1 MLRLVLFLLAVAA
14 LATGLAWL
22 ADRPGSLLINWQGYE
37 IETSVFRAVVMLS
50 LLLGF
55 AIFAWSVIRQIWQA
69 PASIGYFF
77 NRRRQRKGLEAIS
90 GGIIAVGAGDKS
102 AATRLAVQ
110 ARRALPNE
118 PLTHLLRAQA
128 AQLSGDRATTR
139 RIFEAMLGAP
149 ETELL
154 GLRGLFLEAEREGEM
169 EAAQQF
175 ASRALG
181 INPKL
186 AWPADALFELQCK
199 TGDWAGA
206 LKTLSVARKNGHVD
220 KKLADR
226 RRAVLLT
233 ARAQAAE
240 DNDPNKALG
249 LAMEAHNLAPDLVP
263 AAAIAARMLAA
274 RGQTPKVAKIVQKT
288 WRVAPHPELATAYAY
303 ARLGD
308 SPKDRL
314 GRVRALAQL
323 NPNSLE
329 SAVAL
334 ASAAI
339 EAREFDIARSALAP
353 LMPDRMT
360 RRVATL
366 MARVEGE
373 ENGDTGRM
381 REWLAKAVTAPR
393 DPAWTAD
400 GVVAE
405 RWAPVS
411 PVTGALD
418 AFQWRVP
425 VAETDQRSEGE
436 LLAAKLEEL
445 AQLSAQR
452 TAPGGASIEA
462 PRSGGRA
469 PGSPRASE
477 DAEDAEVEGEPTPPS
492 KAVNPAVAQAW
503 QRAAAEMAQ
512 QPQTVQPR
520 TQPTADVEA
529 VSGLKEAS
537 GAAAAAAMAS
547 RAAWAASEAEAR
559 TAPAARPAAKA
570 DAAAPAK
577 PKPDAA
583 SAAAAKAATTAP
595 LAAGS
600 ATSRTAAP
608 TAKTAGEPKKPASEP
623 KMYVAPRA
631 PDDPGPDGT
640 ETEDDD
646 RAAVV
651 GYRPAVRGGRA

>member
-50 LLLGF
+50 LLVGF
-55 AIFAWSVIRQIWQA
+55 AILAWSVIRQIWQA

-77 NRRRQRKGLEAIS
+77 NRRRQRRGLEAIS

-154 GLRGLFLEAEREGEM
+154 GLRGLFLEAEREGEI

-199 TGDWAGA
+199 AGDWAGA

-226 RRAVLLT
+226 RRAVLLA
-233 ARAQAAE
+233 ARAQVAE

-249 LAMEAHNLAPDLVP
+249 LALEAHNLAPDLVP
-263 AAAIAARMLAA
+263 AAAIAARLLAA

-314 GRVRALAQL
+314 ARVRALAQL

-334 ASAAI
+334 ATAAI

-360 RRVATL
+360 RRVATA
-366 MARVEGE
+366 MARIEGE

-400 GVVAE
+400 GMVAE

-425 VAETDQRSEGE
+425 VAETDQRNEGE

-452 TAPGGASIEA
+452 SAAGGPSIEA
-462 PRSGGRA
+462 PRPGVRA
-469 PGSPRASE
+469 ASPRVSE
-477 DAEDAEVEGEPTPPS
+477 DAVDAEIEGE
-492 KAVNPAVAQAW
+492 
-503 QRAAAEMAQ
+503 AAAASKPASPAATQARKQAAPDMAQ
-512 QPQTVQPR
+512 QAQAVQPR
-520 TQPTADVEA
+520 TQSTAEVDA
-529 VSGLKEAS
+529 ASGLKEAS
-537 GAAAAAAMAS
+537 GSAAAAAVAS
-547 RAAWAASEAEAR
+547 RMAASAPAADVR
-559 TAPAARPAAKA
+559 TAAPAARPAAKVEA
-570 DAAAPAK
+570 TPPAK
-577 PKPDAA
+577 PKPEAA
-583 SAAAAKAATTAP
+583 SAAMKSATTAP
-595 LAAGS
+595 LAAGAS
-600 ATSRTAAP
+600 TPRAAAP
-608 TAKTAGEPKKPASEP
+608 AAKTGGEP

-631 PDDPGPDGT
+631 PDDPGPDAT

-646 RAAVV
+646 RAPV
-651 GYRPAVRGGRA
+651 GYRPAVRSGRA

>member
-50 LLLGF
+50 LLVGF
-55 AIFAWSVIRQIWQA
+55 AILAWSVIRQIWQA

-77 NRRRQRKGLEAIS
+77 NRRRQRRGLEAIS

-154 GLRGLFLEAEREGEM
+154 GLRGLFLEAEREGEI

-199 TGDWAGA
+199 AGDWAGA

-226 RRAVLLT
+226 RRAVLLA
-233 ARAQAAE
+233 ARAQVAE

-249 LAMEAHNLAPDLVP
+249 LALEAHNLAPDLVP
-263 AAAIAARMLAA
+263 AAAIAARLLAA

-314 GRVRALAQL
+314 ARVRALAQL

-334 ASAAI
+334 ATAAI

-360 RRVATL
+360 RRVATA
-366 MARVEGE
+366 MARIEGE

-400 GVVAE
+400 GMVAE

-425 VAETDQRSEGE
+425 VAETDQRNEGE

-452 TAPGGASIEA
+452 SAAGGPSIEA
-462 PRSGGRA
+462 PRPGVRA
-469 PGSPRASE
+469 ASPRVSE
-477 DAEDAEVEGEPTPPS
+477 DAVDAEIEGE
-492 KAVNPAVAQAW
+492 
-503 QRAAAEMAQ
+503 AAAASKPASPAATQARKQAAPDMAQ
-512 QPQTVQPR
+512 QQAVQPR
-520 TQPTADVEA
+520 TQSTAEVDA
-529 VSGLKEAS
+529 ASGLKEAS
-537 GAAAAAAMAS
+537 GSAAAAAVAS
-547 RAAWAASEAEAR
+547 RMAASAPAADVR
-559 TAPAARPAAKA
+559 TAAPAARPAAKVEA
-570 DAAAPAK
+570 TPPAK
-577 PKPDAA
+577 PKPEAA
-583 SAAAAKAATTAP
+583 SAAMKSATTAP
-595 LAAGS
+595 LAAGAS
-600 ATSRTAAP
+600 TPRAAAP
-608 TAKTAGEPKKPASEP
+608 AAKTGGEP

-631 PDDPGPDGT
+631 PDDPGPDAT

-646 RAAVV
+646 RAPV
-651 GYRPAVRGGRA
+651 GYRPAVRSGRA